1 MTTEQLIDFL
11 KQYPPNTKID
21 IHRKYELESEP
32 LAETNI
38 QFHEDKET
46 VVIV

>member
-1 MTTEQLIDFL
+1 MTAAQLIEFL
-11 KQYPPNTKID
+11 KQYPPTTKID

-32 LAETNI
+32 LTETDV
-38 QFHEDKET
+38 QFHEEKET